1 MNHNIFPLLAA
12 VALLAATARADTPS
26 FTLDVVPILSK
37 AGCNT
42 GGCHGALAGKGGFR
56 LSLFGYD
63 PQADHLAISREA
75 LGRRVDTT
83 DPGASLLLTK
93 PTMAVAH
100 KGGLRLDASG
110 PDYAL
115 LAAWI
120 SAGCPGPSIGP
131 RPGPPAAVPGPP
143 RRRGGGA
150 RSSSPGLSGDP
161 EIGRLRTARVRG
173 GPGGR
178 STGQWAR

>member
-1 MNHNIFPLLAA
+1 MNQALKTAFVLLLLGSPVRAA
-12 VALLAATARADTPS
+12 ETPS

-63 PQADHLAISREA
+63 PQADHLAITREA
-75 LGRRVDTT
+75 LGRRVDSSA
-83 DPGASLLLTK
+83 PGASLLLTK

-100 KGGLRLDASG
+100 KGGLRLDTAG

-120 SAGCPGPSIGP
+120 SAGADGSTVATDSSVEANRAQRVTSREEPS
-131 RPGPPAAVPGPP
+131 
-143 RRRGGGA
+143 
-150 RSSSPGLSGDP
+150 
-161 EIGRLRTARVRG
+161 E
-173 GPGGR
+173 
-178 STGQWAR
+178 